1 MRQPSAESGARR
13 QRRRRYSL
21 DCHQTPC
28 PQRKTNVAA
37 VFRRRHA
44 CLAFSRA
51 SRISSIRVSPPAHC
65 QDRGRRRTIGF
76 PLSQLAFAS
85 SRTVATTG
93 AAGTSPVHTEAPTG
107 PAYPYAR
114 SPGPVLR
121 SSTGPKLLPLSVG
134 QPVSETPALAEGTPA
149 SRIPTRNPRM
159 PPMISPT
166 ASYLSRSLCET
177 LKML

>member
-1 MRQPSAESGARR
+1 MGRGCCGHRRPRRAASGPTVPPPSPRR
-13 QRRRRYSL
+13 
-21 DCHQTPC
+21 
-28 PQRKTNVAA
+28 
-37 VFRRRHA
+37 A
-44 CLAFSRA
+44 CLAFSLA
-51 SRISSIRVSPPAHC
+51 SRVSSIQALPPAHR
-65 QDRGRRRTIGF
+65 QDRGGCRTIGF
-76 PLSQLAFAS
+76 PLSQIAFAS
-85 SRTVATTG
+85 SPTLAITG

-134 QPVSETPALAEGTPA
+134 QPVSETPALAEGTTA

-159 PPMISPT
+159 PPMTSPT
-166 ASYLSRSLCET
+166 ASYLSLSLCET